1 MYETFGGASLK
12 KSNLEITNFTSLDP
26 GKELFEVELCQ
37 KFSPKCQS
45 LAKIWL
51 KNVRLFL
58 WTGRISDLYLRPRD
72 SVYMW
77 DTPK

>member
-45 LAKIWL
+45 LAKI
-51 KNVRLFL
+51 
-58 WTGRISDLYLRPRD
+58 
-72 SVYMW
+72 
-77 DTPK
+77 